1 MEYEDFGAFC
11 KSNSDTKTTICH
23 VTAAQWHRT
32 GEYTWYFE
40 ITANRFLRNMVR
52 AIVGTL
58 VEVGRKRMT
67 LEQFRQ
73 VIEQGQRTKAGESMP
88 GHALFLEKVDY

>member
-1 MEYEDFGAFC
+1 
-11 KSNSDTKTTICH
+11 
-23 VTAAQWHRT
+23 
-32 GEYTWYFE
+32 
-40 ITANRFLRNMVR
+40 MVR